1 MCPRLTGHCVFMF
14 TRAKIV
20 VLHHSHMPASPD
32 PAFRRVLRGEALR
45 REDLWGEDL
54 RREDL
59 RRADLQGEDLQ
70 REDIPRE
77 DIPREDL
84 RREDLRKE
92 DLVGFEPVTLSSR
105 G

>member
-1 MCPRLTGHCVFMF
+1 MASKIIAVFWPF
-14 TRAKIV
+14 Q
-20 VLHHSHMPASPD
+20 VLELLRDAFSTSPGAAAVSPA
-32 PAFRRVLRGEALR
+32 A
-45 REDLWGEDL
+45 
-54 RREDL
+54 
-59 RRADLQGEDLQ
+59 EDLQ

-84 RREDLRKE
+84 RREDLQKE